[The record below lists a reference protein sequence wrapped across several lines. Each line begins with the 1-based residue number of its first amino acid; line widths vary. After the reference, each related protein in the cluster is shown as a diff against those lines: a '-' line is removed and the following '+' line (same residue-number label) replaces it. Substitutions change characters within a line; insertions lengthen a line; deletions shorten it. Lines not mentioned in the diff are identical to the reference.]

1 MNINE
6 LQIVSAFNYMLE
18 YQRKNIIKGKCI
30 TNVQYLYD
38 SIKENIKNCNIKII
52 GVFVTSVHQNIHRL
66 ISPHLVLLLD
76 DDIIDPSYEVYSLKN
91 KQYYITFKDLND
103 TTDIIHSTEYNIK
116 EIINSHIC
124 ITQIA
129 DEMNSGKKWITD
141 EEYYINQADY
151 VQKNNNFIFN
161 S

>member
-52 GVFVTSVHQNIHRL
+52 SVFVTSVHQNIHRL

-76 DDIIDPSYEVYSLKN
+76 DNDIIDPSYEVYSLKN
-91 KQYYITFKDLND
+91 KKYYFTFKDLND
-103 TTDIIHSTEYNIK
+103 TIDIINYCNYNPEYNIK
-116 EIINSHIC
+116 EIINRHIC

-141 EEYYINQADY
+141 EEYYNNQADY
-151 VQKNNNFIFN
+151 IQKKI
-161 S
+161 